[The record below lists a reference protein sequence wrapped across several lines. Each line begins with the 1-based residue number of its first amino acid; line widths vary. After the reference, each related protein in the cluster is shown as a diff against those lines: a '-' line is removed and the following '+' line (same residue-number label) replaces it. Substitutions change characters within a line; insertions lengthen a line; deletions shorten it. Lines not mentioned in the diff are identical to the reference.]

1 MKIVIIDYGVGNILS
16 LESALNRMGINPI
29 YSRNV
34 EEIKSAD
41 KIIFPG
47 VGEAK
52 TAIEHIEN
60 YNLKTSIK
68 NATQPVLGICLG
80 MQLMCNISAEN
91 NTTCLQIF
99 DINVEKF
106 IPKLPHQKVPQIGWN
121 NIYAFQNSLF
131 SGIPNNSYCYF
142 VHSYFV
148 PFHSTYTIATANY
161 IEPFSAAIH
170 YKNFYGVQF
179 HPEKSGDLGHQ
190 ILHNFIFNI

>member
-16 LESALNRMGINPI
+16 LESALKRMGINPI
-29 YSRNV
+29 YSRNI
-34 EEIKSAD
+34 EEIITAD

-52 TAIEHIEN
+52 TAMEHIDK
-60 YNLKTSIK
+60 YNLKQIIK

-80 MQLMCNISAEN
+80 MQLMCNISSEN

-106 IPKLPHQKVPQIGWN
+106 IPKQPHQKVPQIGWN
-121 NIYAFQNSLF
+121 NIYALQNPLF
-131 SGIPNNSYCYF
+131 TGIPANAYCYF

-148 PFHSTYTIATANY
+148 PFHATYTIATAHY
-161 IEPFSAAIH
+161 IDPFSAAIQ
-170 YKNFYGVQF
+170 YKNFYGLQF
-179 HPEKSGDLGHQ
+179 HPEKSGNVGNQ
-190 ILHNFIFNI
+190 ILHNFIFTI